1 MRELTNRW
9 TEGRRKSF
17 VSVSYTFMYFL
28 FRKANRIP
36 DSGSGLQKQG
46 KAKCKS
52 YETREPKA
60 AVKHC
65 LKGRY
70 VNFSNND
77 KYFFFLIIFGSK
89 FLAIKT
95 AKIFEFV
102 TNKHMISEKKVKF
115 SV

>member
-1 MRELTNRW
+1 MRDLLPTNRW

-17 VSVSYTFMYFL
+17 VSVSYTCMYFL

-77 KYFFFLIIFGSK
+77 KYFFSNYFWLKIFGTK
-89 FLAIKT
+89 NCKNF
-95 AKIFEFV
+95 
-102 TNKHMISEKKVKF
+102 
-115 SV
+115 